1 MEQKY
6 REVYVYLLITSMFI
20 SISVFEIFVGIG
32 LLWIIWDL
40 IKKRALFEGSLKYPL
55 VIYASVSVLSTA
67 FFAPKMMGKS
77 IEEGIFQFLYFFKVQ
92 PRQEFIRN
100 IQFLFITIGVLLI
113 PIVLYHY
120 QKLGITTPIWG
131 GQFEVGQ
138 FYSMFTIISGLL
150 GLYFFKRNRALG
162 TFFIVLSLIFFS
174 ILILSHRRSPLLGF
188 LVVFYLL
195 LFIFSKNKVLP
206 KMAFVLTNL
215 VFVIS
220 LVGGY
225 VYLSKTDYRFKLLNN
240 VIIGKE
246 KFNLETLNSIG
257 SNRVHI
263 AIDAVNIIKT
273 DLKQGNWI
281 NLLIGHGI
289 RSGYYLPHVYSPKNF
304 VKYESIFILSEFIE
318 KGLIG
323 LLAILAIFF
332 IAFKT
337 FISIKIKTD
346 FDLVAIGLFVPLLI
360 HLVGSIFTFFW
371 DALLPAYL
379 LLFKI
384 GEVYFKKEAANDI
397 QKPR

>member
-1 MEQKY
+1 MEEKY

-20 SISVFEIFVGIG
+20 SISIFEILVGIG

-40 IKKRALFEGSLKYPL
+40 IKKRLLFEGSLKYPL

-67 FFAPKMMGKS
+67 FFAPKMIGKS

-120 QKLGITTPIWG
+120 QKLGITTLIWG

-281 NLLIGHGI
+281 NLLVGHGI
-289 RSGYYLPHVYSPKNF
+289 RSGYHLPHVYSPKNF